1 METKATGRCKVCN
14 MRQDLCLC
22 AHLPRL
28 ETSTRVVLLM
38 HVGERNKPSNTGRLA
53 HLCLPNSEIRYR
65 GARDGTPLSLTGL
78 LDDTHQTWMLH
89 LSPESEALTPELA
102 EKKPAKPVRLL
113 VPDGTWSQASRL
125 GSQLARQLPGVKH
138 VMLSAGMKPT
148 EYKLRTEHHPDG
160 MATFEAIARSL
171 GVLEGSGVQEKM
183 EEIFRIMNDRVL
195 YSRGKLKAEQV
206 RGGLPSGYSS

>member
-1 METKATGRCKVCN
+1 L
-14 MRQDLCLC
+14 RQDLCLC
-22 AHLPRL
+22 AHLPHL

-38 HVGERNKPSNTGRLA
+38 HVGERDKPSNTGRLA

-65 GARDGTPLSLTGL
+65 GERDGTPLSLEGL
-78 LDDTHQTWMLH
+78 LTETHETWMLH

-102 EKKPAKPVRLL
+102 AKMTKPVRLL

-125 GSQLARQLPGVKH
+125 GSQLARQLPAVKH

-160 MATFEAIARSL
+160 MATFEAIARAL
-171 GVLEGSGVQEKM
+171 GVLEGAAVQEKM

-206 RGGLPSGYSS
+206 RGGLPES